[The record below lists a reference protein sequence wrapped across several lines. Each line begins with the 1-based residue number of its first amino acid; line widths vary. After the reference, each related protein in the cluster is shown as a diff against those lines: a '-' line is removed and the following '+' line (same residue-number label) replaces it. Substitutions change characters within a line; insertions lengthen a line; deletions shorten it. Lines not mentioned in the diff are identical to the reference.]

1 MQSNHEHAANV
12 VSVCGAAIAGCSG
25 VAGKWLVENHELL
38 ASIGVC
44 VGIVGWLSGIVI
56 NIAAKVAQHRAYKR
70 ALIKACRV
78 AD

>member
-1 MQSNHEHAANV
+1 MQSSQENVANV
-12 VSVCGAAIAGCSG
+12 VSVCGAAVAGCSG

-56 NIAAKVAQHRAYKR
+56 NVAAKIAQHREYKR
-70 ALIKACRV
+70 AMAKACRISE
-78 AD
+78 